1 LTKTVH
7 LLSVLALAALTI
19 TIGITPVVQALPA
32 NQANQ
37 IAKDVTNFVV
47 PDHAVNIAPGIYSL
61 GTAIH
66 DGKEVQGILAFHHR
80 SGHDGGPPGGGG
92 DDGGDD
98 SGDTTSTC
106 FASFTK
112 GATWRATE
120 SWILEPTNNAGLTE
134 DFLKSELANNMATWE
149 DPDSDDIQDFD
160 IFGDYTDGVVDG
172 ADTISPD
179 GKNEVYFADISTS
192 GAIAVTITWY
202 ETRGPPQNRDIVE
215 WDMIFDDKDF
225 DWTTNGD
232 DPDEKAKMD
241 FANIA
246 THELGHALG
255 LSHPNDTCT
264 LETMYAFAED
274 GETIKRDLHDGD
286 IAGVNEMYS

>member
-19 TIGITPVVQALPA
+19 TIGITPVVQALPT

-47 PDHAVNIAPGIYSL
+47 PEHAVNIAPGIYSL
-61 GTAIH
+61 GTTIH

-80 SGHDGGPPGGGG
+80 TGHDGGPPGNNG
-92 DDGGDD
+92 DD
-98 SGDTTSTC
+98 DTTNTC

-120 SWILEPTNNAGLTE
+120 SWILDPTNNAGLTE

-149 DPDSDDIQDFD
+149 NPDSDDIQDFD
-160 IFGDYTDGVVDG
+160 IFGDVTDGVVDG

-192 GAIAVTITWY
+192 GVIAVTITWY

-215 WDMIFDDKDF
+215 WDQIYDDADF
-225 DWTTNGD
+225 EWSSAG
-232 DPDEKAKMD
+232 EAGKMD

-255 LSHPNDTCT
+255 LSHPNETCT
-264 LETMYAFAED
+264 LETMYAFADD

-286 IAGVNEMYS
+286 IAGVNDMYS

>member
-1 LTKTVH
+1 MTKTVH

-19 TIGITPVVQALPA
+19 TIGITPVVQALPT

-47 PDHAVNIAPGIYSL
+47 PEHAVNIAPGIYSL
-61 GTAIH
+61 GTTIH

-80 SGHDGGPPGGGG
+80 TGHDGGPPGNNG
-92 DDGGDD
+92 DD
-98 SGDTTSTC
+98 DTTNTC

-120 SWILEPTNNAGLTE
+120 SWILDPTNNAGLTE

-160 IFGDYTDGVVDG
+160 IFGDVTDGVVDG

-192 GAIAVTITWY
+192 GVIAVTITWY

-215 WDMIFDDKDF
+215 WDQIYDDADF
-225 DWTTNGD
+225 EWSSAG
-232 DPDEKAKMD
+232 EAGKMD

-255 LSHPNDTCT
+255 LSHPNETCT
-264 LETMYAFAED
+264 LETMYAFADD

-286 IAGVNEMYS
+286 IAGVNDMYS

>member
-1 LTKTVH
+1 MTKTVH

-19 TIGITPVVQALPA
+19 TIGIIPVVQALPA

-47 PDHAVNIAPGIYSL
+47 PEHAVEIAPGIYSL

-80 SGHDGGPPGGGG
+80 TGHDGGPPGNNG
-92 DDGGDD
+92 DD
-98 SGDTTSTC
+98 DTTNTC

-120 SWILEPTNNAGLTE
+120 SWILDPTNNAGLTE

-160 IFGDYTDGVVDG
+160 IFGDVTDGVVDG
-172 ADTISPD
+172 VDTISPD

-192 GAIAVTITWY
+192 GVIALTITWY

-215 WDMIFDDKDF
+215 WDQIYDDADF
-225 DWTTNGD
+225 DWSSAG
-232 DPDEKAKMD
+232 EAGKMD

-255 LSHPNDTCT
+255 LSHPNETCT

-286 IAGVNEMYS
+286 IAGVNDMYS

>member
-19 TIGITPVVQALPA
+19 TIGITPVVQALPT

-47 PDHAVNIAPGIYSL
+47 PEHAVNIAPGIYSL
-61 GTAIH
+61 GTTIH

-80 SGHDGGPPGGGG
+80 TGHDGGPPGNNG
-92 DDGGDD
+92 DD
-98 SGDTTSTC
+98 DTTNTC

-120 SWILEPTNNAGLTE
+120 SWILDPTNNAGLTE

-160 IFGDYTDGVVDG
+160 IFGDVTDGVVDG

-192 GAIAVTITWY
+192 GVIAVTITWY

-215 WDMIFDDKDF
+215 WDQIYDDADF
-225 DWTTNGD
+225 EWSSAG
-232 DPDEKAKMD
+232 EAGKMD

-255 LSHPNDTCT
+255 LSHPNETCT
-264 LETMYAFAED
+264 LETMYAFADD

-286 IAGVNEMYS
+286 IAGVNDMYS

>member
-1 LTKTVH
+1 MTKTVH

-19 TIGITPVVQALPA
+19 TIGIIPVVQALPA

-47 PDHAVNIAPGIYSL
+47 PEHAVEIAPGIYSL

-80 SGHDGGPPGGGG
+80 TGHDGGPPGNNG
-92 DDGGDD
+92 DD
-98 SGDTTSTC
+98 DTTNTC

-120 SWILEPTNNAGLTE
+120 SWILDPTNNAGLTE

-149 DPDSDDIQDFD
+149 DPDSDDLQDFD
-160 IFGDYTDGVVDG
+160 IFGDVTDGVVDG

-192 GAIAVTITWY
+192 GVIAVTITWY

-215 WDMIFDDKDF
+215 WDQIYDDADF
-225 DWTTNGD
+225 DWSSAG
-232 DPDEKAKMD
+232 EAGKMD

-255 LSHPNDTCT
+255 LSHPNETCT

-286 IAGVNEMYS
+286 IAGVNDMYS